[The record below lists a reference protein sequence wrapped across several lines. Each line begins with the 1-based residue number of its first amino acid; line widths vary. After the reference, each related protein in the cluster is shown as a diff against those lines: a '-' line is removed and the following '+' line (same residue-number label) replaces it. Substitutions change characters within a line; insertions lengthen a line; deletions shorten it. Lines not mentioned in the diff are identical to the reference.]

1 MLDLYSPGSSILHRV
16 APGPKML
23 VLMIGA
29 TALFLNENL
38 TVTVAALVGVLLL
51 YSLAQLTL
59 KQAWN
64 QIRPLLWIFGLFCAL
79 QWWFSGL
86 ELAAYVVL
94 RLATLIL
101 LASLV
106 TLTTRSSDMID
117 TMTRALGFLKPLGAN
132 PAKVGLAISL
142 ALRFIP
148 VLAQITQD
156 VREAQKARGLERSV
170 IAVAMPVAIRT
181 IKMAD
186 DISDAIESRGYRP

>member
-1 MLDLYSPGSSILHRV
+1 MLDLYSPGTSVLHRMTP
-16 APGPKML
+16 APKML
-23 VLMIGA
+23 VMMIGA
-29 TALFLNENL
+29 TVLFINQSLILTAVALF
-38 TVTVAALVGVLLL
+38 VVLGLFLL
-51 YSLAQLTL
+51 ARLTL
-59 KQAWN
+59 KQAWA
-64 QIRPLLWIFGLFCAL
+64 QVRPLLWIFAIFFTL
-79 QWWFSGL
+79 QWWFSGI

-94 RLATLIL
+94 RLAALIL

-117 TMTRALGFLKPLGAN
+117 TMTSGLRFLKPFGVN

-156 VREAQKARGLERSV
+156 VREAQRARGLERSV